1 MVGGF
6 DSHGWRMRIA
16 AARGSGRS
24 GVTLAGGKVL
34 NVFTG
39 ELEDKAVSI
48 ADGRITAVGGAGGT
62 AEIID
67 CRGKFIVPSFI
78 DPHIHTESS
87 LLWMPEFARGVIPHG
102 TGAVVTDPHEIA
114 NVAGLPGLDAMRAA
128 TAGLPIHVR
137 FTAPSCVPASRN
149 ESPGA
154 TLEANEIAEML
165 AWPETVGL
173 GELMNVAGAY
183 SGDRGI
189 GDKLRAAWGHRKDGH
204 APGVRGLR
212 LQAYL
217 QSGVTSDHESTELE
231 EAREKLAMGL
241 FIMIRQGT
249 TERNLE
255 ALLPLVNDWTW
266 PRCAFCSDDR
276 DCFTLQHDGHVN
288 AIVRDAIA
296 GGMDPF
302 RAYRLATFN
311 PADYWRL
318 DGIGAVAPGYEA
330 NLNILTDFEKVEVET
345 VLFQGQTVAYRGE
358 MVVDLPANRPP
369 DLLLDTMHVGPL
381 DVGSFRLDPRH
392 AKQALVVY
400 DGQIVTGAQN
410 VTPVVVDGAAV
421 TDIEG
426 DILKVACIERHKAT
440 GRVGVGY
447 VRGFGLQRGAI
458 ASSIAHDAH
467 NIVVVGVSDEDML
480 AAALRVIEMKG
491 GLATAV
497 EGKIVAELPLPIGG
511 IISDQSLSAVSEQLE
526 VVEQSANDLGCQ
538 LTSPYGLLAFLALS
552 VIPKARVTDRGFIT
566 VA

>member
-1 MVGGF
+1 MIGGF
-6 DSHGWRMRIA
+6 DSHGWRMRVA

-24 GVTLAGGKVL
+24 GRTLVGGKVL

-39 ELEDKAVSI
+39 ELEEKSVSI
-48 ADGRITAVGGAGGT
+48 ADGRITAVGDSGGT
-62 AEIID
+62 AELID
-67 CRGKFIVPSFI
+67 CRGKIIAPSFV

-87 LLWMPEFARGVIPHG
+87 LLWMPEFARAVIPHG

-114 NVAGLPGLDAMRAA
+114 NVAGLPGMDAMRAA
-128 TAGLPIHVR
+128 TAGLPLHVR
-137 FTAPSCVPASRN
+137 FTAPSCVPASFN

-154 TLEANEIAEML
+154 TFDADQIAEML

-173 GELMNVAGAY
+173 GELMNVAGTF
-183 SGDRGI
+183 SGDRVI
-189 GDKLRAAWGHRKDGH
+189 GDKLRVAWGRRKDGH

-212 LQAYL
+212 LQTYL
-217 QSGVTSDHESTELE
+217 QTGVTSDHESTELD
-231 EAREKLAMGL
+231 EAREKLALGL

-249 TERNLE
+249 SERNLD

-276 DCFTLQHDGHVN
+276 DCFTLQHDGHVD
-288 AIVRDAIA
+288 AIVRDAIK

-330 NLNILTDFEKVEVET
+330 NLNILNDFETVDIET

-358 MVVDLPANRPP
+358 MVVDLPSNQPP
-369 DLLLDTMHVGPL
+369 DFLLDTMNVGPL
-381 DVGSFRLDPRH
+381 DVDSFRLDPR
-392 AKQALVVY
+392 QASQAIVVT
-400 DGQIVTGAQN
+400 DGQIVTGVQAI
-410 VTPVVVDGAAV
+410 TPVVVEGVAV
-421 TDIEG
+421 ADV
-426 DILKVACIERHKAT
+426 DSDFLKVACIERHRAT

-447 VRGFGLQRGAI
+447 VRGFGLKRGAI

-467 NIVVVGVSDEDML
+467 NIVVVGVTDEDML
-480 AAALRVIEMKG
+480 AAARRVIEMKG

-497 EGKIVAELPLPIGG
+497 DGEIVADLPLPIGG
-511 IISDQSLSAVSEQLE
+511 IISDRSLAAVSAQLE
-526 VVEQSANDLGCQ
+526 VVEQSANDLGCP

>member
-1 MVGGF
+1 MIGGF
-6 DSHGWRMRIA
+6 DSHGWRMRVA

-24 GVTLAGGKVL
+24 GRTLVGGKVL

-39 ELEDKAVSI
+39 ELEEKSVSI
-48 ADGRITAVGGAGGT
+48 ADGRITAVGDSGGT
-62 AEIID
+62 AELID
-67 CRGKFIVPSFI
+67 CRGKIIAPSFV

-87 LLWMPEFARGVIPHG
+87 LLWMPEFARAVIPRG

-114 NVAGLPGLDAMRAA
+114 NVAGLPGMEAMRAA

-137 FTAPSCVPASRN
+137 FTAPSCVPASFN

-154 TLEANEIAEML
+154 KFDADQIAEML

-173 GELMNVAGAY
+173 GELMNVAGTF
-183 SGDRGI
+183 SGDRVI
-189 GDKLRAAWGHRKDGH
+189 GEKLRAAWGRRKDGH

-212 LQAYL
+212 LQTYL
-217 QSGVTSDHESTELE
+217 QTGVTSDHESTELE

-249 TERNLE
+249 SGRNLD
-255 ALLPLVNDWTW
+255 ALLPLVNDWAW

-276 DCFTLQHDGHVN
+276 DCFTLKHDGHVD
-288 AIVRDAIA
+288 AIVRDAIK

-330 NLNILTDFEKVEVET
+330 NLIILNDFESVDIET

-358 MVVDLPANRPP
+358 MVVDLPSSQPP
-369 DLLLDTMHVGPL
+369 DSLLDTMRPGPL
-381 DVGSFRLDPRH
+381 DLDSFRLDP
-392 AKQALVVY
+392 KQASQAIVVT
-400 DGQIVTGAQN
+400 DGQIVTGVQAI
-410 VTPVVVDGAAV
+410 TPVVVDGVAV
-421 TDIEG
+421 ADIG
-426 DILKVACIERHKAT
+426 KDLLKVACIERHKAT

-447 VRGFGLQRGAI
+447 VRGFGLKRGAL

-467 NIVVVGVSDEDML
+467 NIVVVGVSDDDML
-480 AAALRVIEMKG
+480 AAARRVIEMKG

-497 EGKIVAELPLPIGG
+497 DGVIVADLPLPIGG
-511 IISDQSLSAVSEQLE
+511 IISDRSLAAVSAQLE
-526 VVEQSANDLGCQ
+526 VVEQSANDLGCP

-552 VIPKARVTDRGFIT
+552 VIPQARVTDRGFIN